1 MKQIFFSLLAVAAVQ
16 VQVQGQ
22 VAFDHGVAS
31 GDALSDRTIIWT
43 RVTPEAGQDTLN
55 VSWTLS
61 EDTLFSEAAAS
72 GSFVTSA
79 DRDYTVKVDV
89 TGLEADTWY
98 YYQFE
103 AEGVLSPIGRTRTLP
118 TQMEDVSGYRFAL
131 ASCANWEGG
140 YFNAYRSIAERNDL
154 QAVFFLGDYMYE
166 YGSSY
171 YGNSYDGRLH
181 FPTTEVTTLDAY
193 RARHANYK
201 TDPDLQAAHQQ
212 YPWYMAWD
220 DHETVNNS
228 WSDGAENHDPETEGD
243 YHERLAA
250 ALQAYYEW
258 NPVRD
263 IDLSDVANS
272 VPAWRSIEVG
282 GLAKFYFL
290 ETRLNA
296 RSEQVEVPNVGL
308 LYANPA
314 AYLSD
319 PANLMGVYTAN
330 QAAMNPER
338 TMLGNDQK
346 AWLQQE
352 LATSNATWNVIVNQT
367 VMAGLPIVDLTAGN
381 PALGGA
387 SIADIFAAQ
396 TGGLDIG
403 ATIALSYDN
412 WDGYLADKFTLYGMM
427 EALGVSNPV
436 VVTGDIHSA
445 WGNTLINDFETFE
458 TIGVEFVTTQIAGDV
473 RSFGV
478 PDDSVKTLIPYVNH
492 FRQMVSGYTVLDIDP
507 TRTQA
512 DYVNVRSTLGAPP
525 VWFNPTSGFT
535 GLENRATFEVELDT
549 SLVSYADSFR
559 PIVAA
564 QFGLDTLPRTL
575 VGALAPLPALEN
587 PASVVTPGAYRTGC
601 LMPEACNYDAT
612 ATAMEWMVCEFES
625 CKGCKYAEACNYDP
639 AALYDAGECDFLAGD
654 LNADGYVTASDLL
667 TFLTQF
673 SAVCGE

>member
-1 MKQIFFSLLAVAAVQ
+1 MKQLITLIFSALAAGA
-16 VQVQGQ
+16 QGQ
-22 VAFDHGVAS
+22 VSFQHGVAS
-31 GDALSDRTIIWT
+31 GDALSDRTIVWT
-43 RVTPEAGQDTLN
+43 RVTPEADQSSLTVN
-55 VSWTLS
+55 WTLATDA
-61 EDTLFSEAAAS
+61 EFSNAVATGE
-72 GSFVTSA
+72 FETSA
-79 DRDYTVKVDV
+79 ERDYTVKVDV
-89 TGLEADTWY
+89 VGLESDTWY
-98 YYQFE
+98 YYRFE
-103 AEGVLSPIGRTRTLP
+103 AEGVVSPTGRTRTLP
-118 TQMEDVSGYRFAL
+118 AELEAVSNFRFAL

-154 QAVFFLGDYMYE
+154 QAVFFLGDYIYE

-171 YGNSYDGRLH
+171 YGNGYDGRLH
-181 FPTTEVTTLDAY
+181 FPTTEVTNLDAY

-228 WSDGAENHDPETEGD
+228 WADGAENHDPETEGD

-282 GLAKFYFL
+282 DLAKFYFL

-319 PANLMGVYTAN
+319 PANLMGVYLAN
-330 QAAMNPER
+330 QAAMHPER

-352 LATSNATWNVIVNQT
+352 LATSQATWNVIVNQT

-381 PALGGA
+381 PELGGA
-387 SIADIFAAQ
+387 SIADVFAAQ

-403 ATIALSYDN
+403 STIALSYDN
-412 WDGYLADKFTLYGMM
+412 WDGYLADKFTLFGMM
-427 EALGVSNPV
+427 ETLNTSNPI

-445 WGNTLINDFETFE
+445 WGNTLINDFATFE

-478 PDDSVKTLIPYVNH
+478 PDDSVKALIPYVNH
-492 FRQMVSGYTVLDIDP
+492 FRQMVSGYTVMDMDP

-512 DYVNVRSTLGAPP
+512 DYINVRSTLGAAP
-525 VWFNPTSGFT
+525 VWYNPTSGFT
-535 GLENRATFEVELDT
+535 GLENRATFEVEIDT
-549 SLVSYADSFR
+549 SLVSYADDFR
-559 PIVAA
+559 PMVAA
-564 QFGLDTLPRTL
+564 QVGLDTLPRTL
-575 VGALAPLPALEN
+575 LGALAPLPALEN
-587 PASVVTPGAYRTGC
+587 PESVVTPSAYHTGC
-601 LMPEACNYDAT
+601 LLEAACNYDAT
-612 ATAMEWMVCEFES
+612 ATSMDWMACEFES
-625 CKGCKYAEACNYDP
+625 CQGCTYHAACNYNP
-639 AALYDAGECDFLAGD
+639 SALWDSGECDFTTGDLDGDGSVTAGD
-654 LNADGYVTASDLL
+654 LLD
-667 TFLTQF
+667 FL
-673 SAVCGE
+673 SAFGSECGQ